1 MTRELPEPFSIRMQQ
16 QLQTGFNEYVAAIGA
31 DAPVSLRINPEKIK
45 TMLPY
50 PKVAWCN
57 EGYYLPIR
65 PVFTFDPL
73 FQAGAYYVQEAASMF
88 TGFALQQINPK
99 NNAIKVLDMCAA
111 PGGKSTQLVSTIS
124 QESLLVANEVIK
136 TRVGTLRDNLEK
148 WGYPNTIVTNN
159 DPKDFEAL
167 EGFFDVVVCDAP
179 CSGEGLF
186 RKEPDAVN
194 EWSEANVQL
203 CSQRQQRILV
213 SAIKTLKDGGHLIY
227 STCTHAPEENEYN
240 VEWMCREFGLE
251 EVKLTLP
258 QGTGIVESNT
268 GYRFY
273 PHLVKAE
280 GFYCA
285 VLQKKGDNETKLS
298 RTKKPLF
305 IAARKIGAELSNY
318 FSANYPLAFFERN
331 IMWCGFPA
339 RYDEDLNLLA
349 EKLYI
354 VSFGTETGELMK
366 GELLPAQGLA
376 NSIIRNKEIFESY
389 ELEITEA
396 VKYLRKDAIFDN
408 SGIKG
413 WKLATF
419 KGIGLGY
426 FKNLGNRTN
435 NYFPKERRILKTP
448 LQEEIGTVTM

>member
-1 MTRELPEPFSIRMQQ
+1 MTRELPAPFSNRMQQ
-16 QLQTGFNEYVAAIGA
+16 LLQKEFNDYIAAIGA
-31 DAPVSLRINPEKIK
+31 EAPVSLRVNPKKINTE
-45 TMLPY
+45 LSY
-50 PKVAWCN
+50 PKVAWCVD
-57 EGYYLPIR
+57 GYYLPTR

-73 FQAGAYYVQEAASMF
+73 FQAGSYYVQEAASMF
-88 TGFALQQINPK
+88 TGYALQQINPQ
-99 NNAIKVLDMCAA
+99 NNAIKVLDLCAA
-111 PGGKSTQLVSTIS
+111 PGGKSTQIVSSIS
-124 QESLLVANEVIK
+124 QDSLLVANEVIK
-136 TRVGTLRDNLEK
+136 SRVGVLRENLEK

-186 RKEPDAVN
+186 RKEPESMN

-203 CSQRQQRILV
+203 CSHRQQRILV
-213 SAIKTLKDGGHLIY
+213 SAIKALKEGGHLIY
-227 STCTHAPEENEYN
+227 STCTHAPEENEQN
-240 VEWMCREFGLE
+240 VEWMCDEFGLE

-258 QGTGIVESNT
+258 EGAGITEAEA

-273 PHLVKAE
+273 PHLTKAE

-285 VLQKKGDNETKLS
+285 VLQKKGDGETKLS

-305 IAARKIGAELSNY
+305 IAARKIGAELSKYYNTET
-318 FSANYPLAFFERN
+318 PLAFYERN
-331 IMWCGFPA
+331 AMWYGFPA
-339 RYDEDLNLLA
+339 RYDEELNLLA

-376 NSIIRNKEIFESY
+376 NSIIHNKEMFTSY

-396 VKYLRKDAIFDN
+396 VKYLRKDTIIDN
-408 SGIKG
+408 SGTRG

-419 KGIGLGY
+419 HGIGLGF

-448 LQEEIGTVTM
+448 AQEEVFSLIR

>member
-1 MTRELPEPFSIRMQQ
+1 MTRELPAPFSNRMQQ
-16 QLQTGFNEYVAAIGA
+16 LLQNGYNDYVAAIGA
-31 DAPVSLRINPEKIK
+31 DAPVSLRVNPKKIS
-45 TMLPY
+45 THLSY
-50 PKVAWCN
+50 PKVTWCAD
-57 EGYYLPIR
+57 GYYLPTR

-88 TGFALQQINPK
+88 TGFALQQINPQNK
-99 NNAIKVLDMCAA
+99 AIKVLDLCAA
-111 PGGKSTQLVSTIS
+111 PGGKSTQLVSNIS
-124 QESLLVANEVIK
+124 SESLLVANEVIK
-136 TRVGTLRDNLEK
+136 TRVGILRENLEK

-159 DPKDFEAL
+159 DPKDFESL

-186 RKEPDAVN
+186 RKEPDAVK

-213 SAIKTLKDGGHLIY
+213 SAIKTLKEGGHLIY
-227 STCTHAPEENEYN
+227 STCTHAPEENEHN
-240 VEWMCREFGLE
+240 VEWMCNEFGLE
-251 EVKLTLP
+251 EVRLKLP
-258 QGTGIVESNT
+258 EETGIVEGSI

-285 VLQKKGDNETKLS
+285 VLKKKGEEESRLS

-305 IAARKIGAELSNY
+305 IAARKIGAELSKH
-318 FSANYPLAFFERN
+318 FSAEYPLAFYERN
-331 IMWCGFPA
+331 TMWCGFPA
-339 RYDEDLNLLA
+339 HYDEELNLLA

-376 NSIIRNKEIFESY
+376 NSIIRNKEIFASY

-396 VKYLRKDAIFDN
+396 VKYLRKDPITDD
-408 SGIKG
+408 SGTKG
-413 WKLATF
+413 WKLATYQ
-419 KGIGLGY
+419 GAGLGF

-435 NYFPKERRILKTP
+435 NYFPKERRILKAP
-448 LQEEIGTVTM
+448 SQEEIFSLSI